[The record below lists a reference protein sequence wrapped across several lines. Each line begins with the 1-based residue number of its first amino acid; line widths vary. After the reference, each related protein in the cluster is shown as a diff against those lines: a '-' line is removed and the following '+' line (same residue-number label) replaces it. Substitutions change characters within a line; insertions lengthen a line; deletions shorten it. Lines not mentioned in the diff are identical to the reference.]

1 MIDSSVILS
10 KKTQTEPCLE
20 LHLIRQAYTV
30 AVGLKIGIIIHG
42 LVAVKQRDDI
52 LFVDFPISARLIAD
66 FLQVPGIECL
76 DTDKGSQRE

>member
-42 LVAVKQRDDI
+42 LVAVEQRDDI
-52 LFVDFPISARLIAD
+52 LFVDFVIQ
-66 FLQVPGIECL
+66 QVLPNFFFFHHFQL
-76 DTDKGSQRE
+76 

>member
-30 AVGLKIGIIIHG
+30 AVGLKIGSIIHG

-52 LFVDFPISARLIAD
+52 LFVDFPILNNSYITNLIIIILNKFPIKA
-66 FLQVPGIECL
+66 
-76 DTDKGSQRE
+76 T